1 MEEKNLWKKVLEVL
15 EEEIDRNI
23 FEGWFKNTREIEI
36 LEDRII
42 IEVPNAFV
50 GQMIENVYMNKI
62 NNILKIMG
70 YTNLKIIFKPKI
82 KGERVKEEEKI
93 REFYKREIK
102 GLSSRYKFENFIV
115 GKSNEVAF
123 AASKA
128 VAENPATV
136 YNPLFIYG
144 GVGLGKTHLL
154 HAIGNYIAT
163 KNKNLNIIY
172 TSTENIMNEMVEAL
186 QTNKMSIFRKKY
198 RKVDVLL
205 IDDVHFLQDK
215 FALQEELFH
224 TFNSLYDLKKQIV
237 LTSDRPPWE
246 IRNVEERLV
255 SRFQWGLVVDIK
267 PPDFETR
274 VAILK
279 LKAKEENVEITD
291 DVINFIASKI
301 KKNIRQLES
310 SLARIKAFSFC
321 YKRKIDIEI
330 VKEILR
336 DYLEAAKENE
346 PERIIEIVA
355 EFFNLTKEDILNE
368 KKTKEVARVRQIV
381 MYFLRYHLNM
391 PLKEIGKIIGGRDH
405 STVIHGIEKIEN
417 LLEKDQD
424 LKEKIVEIERKIRW
438 I

>member
-50 GQMIENVYMNKI
+50 GQIIENVYMNKI

-154 HAIGNYIAT
+154 HAIGNHIAI

-424 LKEKIVEIERKIRW
+424 LREKIVEIERKIRW